1 MVPLSRLARCAAAS
15 MPRASPETNGEAGL
29 AELVRD
35 PLGEFQPRTRS
46 VADDRHHRQRQRA
59 RIAADGDQRRRIVD
73 HLQARRIVGFAQRHQ
88 GDAEFLCSGK
98 LALGVGA
105 RANLHCT
112 TGAAPARQ

>member
-1 MVPLSRLARCAAAS
+1 

-46 VADDRHHRQRQRA
+46 VARADDRHHRQRQRA

-88 GDAEFLCSGK
+88 GDAELLCGGK

-105 RANLHCT
+105 RANLRGT

>member
-1 MVPLSRLARCAAAS
+1 MTPENGHQPEASDTPDTAVYIASMADELARLAKSQR
-15 MPRASPETNGEAGL
+15 
-29 AELVRD
+29 
-35 PLGEFQPRTRS
+35 
-46 VADDRHHRQRQRA
+46 ADDRHHRKRQRA

-88 GDAEFLCSGK
+88 GDTELLCGGK

-105 RANLHCT
+105 RANLHGT